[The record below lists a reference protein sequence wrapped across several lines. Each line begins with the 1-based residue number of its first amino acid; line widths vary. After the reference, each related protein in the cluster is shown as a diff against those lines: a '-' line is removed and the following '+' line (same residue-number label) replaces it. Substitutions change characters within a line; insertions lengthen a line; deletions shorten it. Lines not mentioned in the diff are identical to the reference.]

1 MREWKELMFCG
12 KLLYD
17 SGSLE
22 ELPADPTPEQFIE
35 VEKQE
40 ILNNQDYDEYMV
52 SPLVW
57 GHAQEILFRIV
68 HEMLFGV

>member
-12 KLLYD
+12 KPLYD

-52 SPLVW
+52 SPLV
-57 GHAQEILFRIV
+57 
-68 HEMLFGV
+68 